1 MRKILSCFILV
12 LALSACSIL
21 PEREPINYFS
31 IILDSPPSSLIA
43 KRNSSTLK
51 INSPTVS
58 EAYETT
64 RFYVRDKGEQFY
76 VSDSERFLSKPADL
90 IGEALRQW
98 FSKTG
103 PWKTVLSPNSIAASQ
118 YQMIVYVPEI
128 YADFRE
134 NPANSILSMEVSII
148 RSSNSQ
154 VVYHREFRAVTP
166 IETKD
171 ANGLAAS
178 YKAGLTSILT
188 QMTTDL
194 QKRFSGS
201 GGSKKKRS

>member
-1 MRKILSCFILV
+1 MRKIISCFILL

-51 INSPTVS
+51 INAPTVA

-64 RFYVRDKGEQFY
+64 RFYIRDKGEQFY
-76 VSDSERFLSKPADL
+76 VSDAERFLSKPADL

-103 PWKTVLSPNSIAASQ
+103 PWKTVLSPNSIANSQ
-118 YQMIVYVPEI
+118 YQMIVYIPEI

-134 NPANSILSMEVSII
+134 TQASSILSMEVSIM
-148 RSSNSQ
+148 RSGNSQ

-188 QMTTDL
+188 QLTTDL
-194 QKRFSGS
+194 QRSFGGSGS
-201 GGSKKKRS
+201 SKKKKK